1 MNNAP
6 SAPSATEKPL
16 ISVVS
21 PVYGAEQIV
30 DKLVERVSEEVSQIT
45 DSYEI
50 VLVEDCGPDNSWA
63 RIVANC
69 QQNPRVKGARLSR
82 NFGQHYALSA
92 GLQLASGQYVVV
104 MDCDLQDN
112 PRYIHDLYAEALKG
126 HDVVYTHKTQRKHSV
141 FKNITAR
148 LFFHLFNWLSDQK
161 RSKADAQ
168 TGTFSLLSRK
178 AVNAFNAVKDYHRH
192 YLMVLRWVGLKS
204 TSVEIEHEARYAG
217 KSSYTLRK
225 LINHAINGITSQSDK
240 LLRISVGVGL
250 VYFAV
255 SIVASLY
262 LTVSY
267 FVYGYKEGW
276 ASTIVIILI
285 STGFILMA
293 LGITGIYIG
302 KIFEQV
308 KGRPLFII
316 DQQLNFN
323 SDTHESHGPRVNSS
337 AHVPEEEAQS

>member
-1 MNNAP
+1 MENTSP
-6 SAPSATEKPL
+6 ATAAPL

-30 DKLVERVSEEVSQIT
+30 DKLVERISEEVSQIT
-45 DSYEI
+45 DNYEI

-69 QQNPRVKGARLSR
+69 HQHPKVKGVRLSR

-112 PRYIHDLYAEALKG
+112 PRYIHELYAAALQG
-126 HDVVYTHKTQRKHSV
+126 HDVVYTHKTKRKHSA

-148 LFFHLFNWLSDQK
+148 LFFHLFNWLSDQQ
-161 RSKADAQ
+161 RTEADAQ

-178 AVNAFNAVKDYHRH
+178 AVNAFNSVKDYHRH
-192 YLMVLRWVGLKS
+192 YLMVLRWIGFKG
-204 TSVEIEHEARYAG
+204 TSIMIEHEARYAG
-217 KSSYTLRK
+217 KSSYTFKK

-250 VYFAV
+250 VYFTA
-255 SIVASLY
+255 SILISLY
-262 LTVSY
+262 LIVSY
-267 FVYGYKEGW
+267 FLYGYKEGW

-308 KGRPLFII
+308 KGRPLFVI
-316 DQQLNFN
+316 DQKLNFN
-323 SDTHESHGPRVNSS
+323 THTHESDGPWVNSS